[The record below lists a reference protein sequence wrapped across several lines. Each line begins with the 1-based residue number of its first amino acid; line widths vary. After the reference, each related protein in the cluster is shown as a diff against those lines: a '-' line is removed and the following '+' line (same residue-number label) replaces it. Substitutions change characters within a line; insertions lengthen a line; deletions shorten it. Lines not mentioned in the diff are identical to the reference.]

1 MIVYRI
7 CPANDYKRLASN
19 LNGDEIQRQQ
29 SNNSKDVAQLEVF
42 KVYDIDNPK
51 TGKFTPY

>member
-7 CPANDYKRLASN
+7 CQADDYKRLASN

-29 SNNSKDVAQLEVF
+29 SNNNKDIAQLEVF
-42 KVYDIDNPK
+42 KVYDIENPK
-51 TGKFTPY
+51 TGNLIYY